1 MKKNVFLFL
10 LLCVFSYAFGEWS
23 AVPDEQLMVSL
34 PDYHSY
40 RPKIS
45 LNSDGTYYVGYFTQ
59 NNVSGMYN
67 LYVMHL
73 DAEGNK
79 LSEHNGMSVNMS
91 ETIDSLSEWDMV
103 SDSADNVVCAFSN
116 NRSGESNIYVYKL
129 SNSGNHL
136 WGHSG
141 IELSLSGDDVEP
153 KLTALPDG
161 GVIVTWTND
170 SQVAMQ
176 GLHHSGTTAF
186 GSSPVVLS
194 DPSGATSFSAPQVVL
209 VENGNFI
216 LKYCID
222 NGGEWTL
229 NRHIYAQKH
238 DQYGTAIW
246 EEPSVITN
254 AGGISY
260 NDKILS
266 ITTDNYYGIYIGW
279 LDDRVGN
286 ERPRAYIQY
295 VSASGAVQYE
305 NGLSLYSSSN
315 FLSSDIH
322 VTYDD
327 INDEVYAA
335 WTVRDA
341 GNFYHFINGQKITN
355 HEIQWVENG
364 AALVSIYPMIRSC
377 IGLFVVDGEVMVVY
391 RNSPSGTDYF
401 NIFAMK
407 SDSDATILWDSP
419 VAIKTTHSTV
429 DHAQVVMNSNNDIV
443 TAYESEYNFVCE
455 FDKNSIYA
463 QNMSWDGE
471 LGVIEVSN
479 DVDNVPSMFAVY
491 PNPYGVSAAKSN
503 GVEISFFNPK
513 DGEVKVDIYNIRG
526 QLVKSIANNFMQKG
540 NQNLKWDTTNNTGKA
555 VAMGV
560 YLVQMKQE
568 NRVEMKKITI
578 LK

>member
-1 MKKNVFLFL
+1 MKKIVFLFL
-10 LLCVFSYAFGEWS
+10 LLSVFSYAFGEWS

-34 PDYHSY
+34 PDYNSHW
-40 RPKIS
+40 PKIS
-45 LNSDGTYYVGYFTQ
+45 LNNDGTYYVGYFTQ

-79 LSEHNGMSVNMS
+79 LSEQNGMSVNMS
-91 ETIDSLSEWDMV
+91 ETIDSPAEWDMV
-103 SDSADNVVCAFSN
+103 SDSANNVICAFSD
-116 NRSGESNIYVYKL
+116 NRSGESDIYVYKL
-129 SNSGNHL
+129 SSTGNHL
-136 WGHSG
+136 WGYDG
-141 IELSLSGDDVEP
+141 IRLSLSGDDVEP
-153 KLTALPDG
+153 KLAELPDG
-161 GVIVTWTND
+161 GVIVAWTND
-170 SQVAMQ
+170 SNVAMQ

-194 DPSGATSFSAPQVVL
+194 DPSGANSFSAPQIVP

-229 NRHIYAQKH
+229 NRHIYAQKY

-364 AALVSIYPMIRSC
+364 AALVSIYPLIRSC

-391 RNSPSGTDYF
+391 RNSPSGTNYF
-401 NIFAMK
+401 HILAMK
-407 SDSDATILWDSP
+407 SNSDATSLWDSP

-463 QNMSWDGE
+463 QNMSWNGE

-540 NQNLKWDTTNNTGKA
+540 NQNLKWDTSNNAGKP

-560 YLVQMKQE
+560 YLVQMKQGT
-568 NRVEMKKITI
+568 RAEMKKITI